1 MSSNSASSPL
11 ESYEISKMPER
22 TPQLFEAKT
31 LILGILLGLL
41 GVIIGLEL
49 QTRVGYHSQYLYP
62 RCADRP
68 DPIPHTC

>member
-11 ESYEISKMPER
+11 ESYEISEMPEQ

-49 QTRVGYHSQYLYP
+49 QTRVGITPNTSILG
-62 RCADRP
+62 ALIALTL
-68 DPIPHTC
+68 IPHTC